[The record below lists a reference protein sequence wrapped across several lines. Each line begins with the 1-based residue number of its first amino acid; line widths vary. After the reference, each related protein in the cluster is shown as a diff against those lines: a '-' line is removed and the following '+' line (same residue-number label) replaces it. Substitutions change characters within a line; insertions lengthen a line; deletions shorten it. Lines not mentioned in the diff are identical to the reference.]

1 MASIQKNTEARQN
14 MISRDPLS
22 PTARES
28 SSTGSNPI
36 WSHAIKTF
44 VLAIIASAFVAC
56 SMGFAAGQAVKSGR
70 DRIDLTGRALL
81 VADQPEAPGYGL
93 YSYVLFDS
101 EPTAETKPIYLA
113 VISACLEEIQDLG
126 NLDKTYSPKTLNA
139 MWIPVKSLPV
149 KESDHEGLQ
158 SKAEKVLDL
167 YNYARAQAILD
178 QLYKARKN
186 GGPYL
191 ASSLAPV
198 SSSSKTNSVLFQDL
212 SAVRL
217 VSNQGDQT
225 NMAYEWVLDFVGRV
239 SNPRPR
245 EQDWNNASL
254 ESFVNEVRD
263 TRQPAFKRYG
273 VRADQLDLKRYIVFP
288 IPDSK
293 VERTLPF
300 PFWHTRGNNGGSDP
314 RKDFDQS
321 HSVPRLVSLLSQ
333 SAPTR

>member
-1 MASIQKNTEARQN
+1 M
-14 MISRDPLS
+14 
-22 PTARES
+22 
-28 SSTGSNPI
+28 
-36 WSHAIKTF
+36 
-44 VLAIIASAFVAC
+44 
-56 SMGFAAGQAVKSGR
+56 KSGR
-70 DRIDLTGRALL
+70 DRINMTGRALL
-81 VADQPEAPGYGL
+81 VGDQPEAPGYGL
-93 YSYVLFDS
+93 YSYVLFES

-126 NLDKTYSPKTLNA
+126 ELDKTYRPKTLNA

-149 KESDHEGLQ
+149 RVSDHEGLQ
-158 SKAEKVLDL
+158 SKAEKILDL

-178 QLYKARKN
+178 QLYKARNN

-191 ASSLAPV
+191 ASSLSPV
-198 SSSSKTNSVLFQDL
+198 SSSSKTSSVLFQDL
-212 SAVRL
+212 SVVRQ

-239 SNPRPR
+239 SNPRPK
-245 EQDWNNASL
+245 EQDWNDASL

-300 PFWHTRGNNGGSDP
+300 PSWHTRGDNSGSDL
-314 RKDFDQS
+314 RKALDQS
-321 HSVPRLVSLLSQ
+321 FSIPRLASSQ
-333 SAPTR
+333 SQTSPVRQREEACDGQCPARE

>member
-1 MASIQKNTEARQN
+1 M
-14 MISRDPLS
+14 
-22 PTARES
+22 
-28 SSTGSNPI
+28 
-36 WSHAIKTF
+36 
-44 VLAIIASAFVAC
+44 
-56 SMGFAAGQAVKSGR
+56 KSGR
-70 DRIDLTGRALL
+70 DRIDMTGRALL
-81 VADQPEAPGYGL
+81 VGDQPETPGYGL
-93 YSYVLFDS
+93 YSYVLFES

-126 NLDKTYSPKTLNA
+126 KLDKTYRPKTLNA

-178 QLYKARKN
+178 QLYKTRKN

-198 SSSSKTNSVLFQDL
+198 SSSNKTNSVLFQDL

-239 SNPRPR
+239 SNPRPK
-245 EQDWNNASL
+245 EQDWNDASL

-273 VRADQLDLKRYIVFP
+273 VRADQLDLKKYIVFP

-293 VERTLPF
+293 VERPF
-300 PFWHTRGNNGGSDP
+300 PFPGWKTVVDDGGSNLSTAQG
-314 RKDFDQS
+314 QS
-321 HSVPRLVSLLSQ
+321 PSVPRLVSLPSLP
-333 SAPTR
+333 APVRQRGEACDGRCQVLE